1 MNGRRAFAL
10 GAWVGIA
17 VLAVVA
23 GALALFQLRTQG
35 TSAVGGFAVADYQ
48 ARAEVES
55 SPAPDFELPSLE
67 HGEPIRLSSFRGH
80 VVVLNF
86 WASWCAPCRLEAPGL
101 RRVSERYRNRGVR
114 FLGVNYRDDAA
125 AAHAFVD
132 EFRLGYP
139 SVSDP
144 SGSLAYDY
152 ELVGFPST
160 FIIDPAGTMRYRFVG
175 YLDEAVLEDAVSDV
189 LSRATS

>member
-1 MNGRRAFAL
+1 MNGRGAVAV
-10 GAWVGIA
+10 GAWVVIA
-17 VLAVVA
+17 VLAVVV

-35 TSAVGGFAVADYQ
+35 TSAVGGFVVADYQ

-55 SPAPDFELPSLE
+55 SPAPDFELALLE
-67 HGEPIRLSSFRGH
+67 KGKPIRLSSFRGH

-86 WASWCAPCRLEAPGL
+86 WASWCAPCRVEAPGL
-101 RRVSERYRNRGVR
+101 RRVSQRYRDQGVR
-114 FLGVNYRDDAA
+114 FLGVDYRDDAA
-125 AAHAFVD
+125 AARAFVD

-144 SGSLAYDY
+144 SGSLTHDY
-152 ELVGFPST
+152 ELIGFPTT

-175 YLDEAVLEDAVSDV
+175 YLDEAVLEEALNDV
-189 LSRATS
+189 LSRGRS